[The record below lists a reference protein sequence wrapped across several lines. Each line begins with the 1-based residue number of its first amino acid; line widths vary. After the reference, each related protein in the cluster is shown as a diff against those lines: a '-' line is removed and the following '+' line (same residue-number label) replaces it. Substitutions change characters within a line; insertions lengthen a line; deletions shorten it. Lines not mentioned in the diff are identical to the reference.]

1 MAASLL
7 RLSRVLLYLCLTVL
21 LMPVQALLV
30 AIGSPLAAALPRVYH
45 RMCWRI
51 LGFRVELKGAISDR
65 HPVLFIA
72 NHASYLDITILG
84 GLIKGSFIA
93 KAEVARWPLF
103 GTLARLQRTVFID
116 RRAPKAKA
124 QGSQIARRLAAGDDV
139 ILFPEGTS
147 GDGMRVL
154 PFKSALFGVV
164 DMMAGDRPIVLQPVS
179 LAYTRLNGMPMGRY
193 YRPWVAWYGDMAMAP
208 HLWALLGL
216 GTITVSV
223 EFHPPIVAGAYPSRK
238 ALSEA
243 CQRIVARGVAAA
255 LSGRE
260 PAAEPPPPAEA
271 QPEIAAPPPVATDE
285 APAETGAA
293 MTGHNRIGIGA

>member
-124 QGSQIARRLAAGDDV
+124 QGSQIASRLATGGDLV
-139 ILFPEGTS
+139 LFPEGTS

-164 DMMAGDRPIVLQPVS
+164 ALVPGDDLVLQPVS
-179 LAYTRLNGMPMGRY
+179 IAYTRLNGLPMGRF
-193 YRPWVAWYGDMAMAP
+193 YRPWFAWYGDMEMAS

-216 GTITVSV
+216 GTVTVSV
-223 EFHPPIVAGAYPSRK
+223 EFHPPVVAAAYASRK

-243 CQRIVARGVAAA
+243 CHRIVSRGVAAA

-260 PAAEPPPPAEA
+260 APPETPLAETSLAETPPSVAASSPVEPPP
-271 QPEIAAPPPVATDE
+271 AALPVRA
-285 APAETGAA
+285 
-293 MTGHNRIGIGA
+293 

>member
-7 RLSRVLLYLCLTVL
+7 RLFRIVLYLGLTVL

-30 AIGSPLAAALPRVYH
+30 AIGSPLATALPRVYH

-51 LGFRVELKGAISDR
+51 LGFRVEVKGTISER
-65 HPVLFIA
+65 HPALFIV
-72 NHASYLDITILG
+72 NHTSYVDITILG
-84 GLIKGSFIA
+84 GLLKTSFIA
-93 KAEVARWPLF
+93 KAEVSRWPLF
-103 GTLARLQRTVFID
+103 GTLARLQRTVFVD

-124 QGSQIARRLAAGDDV
+124 QGSQIARRLAAGDDLV
-139 ILFPEGTS
+139 LFPEGTS

-154 PFKSALFGVV
+154 PFKSALFGVAE
-164 DMMAGDRPIVLQPVS
+164 MMPGDRAIVLQPVS
-179 LAYTRLNGMPMGRY
+179 IAYTRLNGLPMGRF
-193 YRPWVAWYGDMAMAP
+193 YRPWIAWYGDMEMAS

-223 EFHPPIVAGAYPSRK
+223 EFHPPVIAAAYASRK

-243 CQRIVARGVAAA
+243 CHRIVSRGVAAA

-260 PAAEPPPPAEA
+260 YIPEA
-271 QPEIAAPPPVATDE
+271 QPAETRPSEASYARQPPVTASPALPAAPAQ
-285 APAETGAA
+285 A
-293 MTGHNRIGIGA
+293 

>member
-7 RLSRVLLYLCLTVL
+7 RLSRIFFYLSLTVA

-30 AIGSPLAAALPRVYH
+30 AIGSPLAAALPRAYH
-45 RMCWRI
+45 RICWRI
-51 LGFRVELKGAISDR
+51 LGFRVEVKGALSER
-65 HPVLFIA
+65 HPALFIV
-72 NHASYLDITILG
+72 NHVSYLDITILG

-103 GTLARLQRTVFID
+103 GTLARLQRTVFVD

-124 QGSQIARRLAAGDDV
+124 QGSQIARRLAAGDDLV
-139 ILFPEGTS
+139 LFPEGTS

-154 PFKSALFGVV
+154 PFKSALFGVAE
-164 DMMAGDRPIVLQPVS
+164 MMPDGRAVALQPVS
-179 LAYTRLNGMPMGRY
+179 IAYTKLNGLPMGRF
-193 YRPWVAWYGDMAMAP
+193 YRPWIAWYGDMEMAS

-223 EFHPPIVAGAYPSRK
+223 EFHPPVSAAAYASRK

-243 CQRIVARGVAAA
+243 
-255 LSGRE
+255 
-260 PAAEPPPPAEA
+260 
-271 QPEIAAPPPVATDE
+271 
-285 APAETGAA
+285 
-293 MTGHNRIGIGA
+293 